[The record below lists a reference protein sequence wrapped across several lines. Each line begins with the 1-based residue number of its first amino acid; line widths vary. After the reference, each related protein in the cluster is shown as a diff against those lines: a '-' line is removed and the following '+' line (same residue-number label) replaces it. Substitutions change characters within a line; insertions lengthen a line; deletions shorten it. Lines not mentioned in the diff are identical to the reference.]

1 MLTRCQC
8 REIWAPFLC
17 TNFAPRPAPTLPADL
32 RYAPHCGLGRGIGA
46 PCPPRAETPSRRPN
60 RAAAGRFVAFP
71 PRVSPRPPT
80 APLSPA
86 LPRPASC
93 FATLRSL
100 QDVAPRGRARAGGHG
115 SYHPGPRA
123 RPFAPRPAPCPRAD
137 LRSAPHCALGR
148 GIGAPCPPSAET
160 AQPAPYSCARWA
172 VRRFPALGVA
182 PPAYCAAQ
190 PRTATPPIALRCVTR
205 SLRRRGTG
213 QGARR
218 RARLLPSGP
227 ACWFHACPLSHP
239 PSDTTDGRAPANG
252 YPLRSPPLAGARPS
266 SVSLSPSTKKLRGRG
281 FFRAD
286 E

>member
-100 QDVAPRGRARAGGHG
+100 QDGAPRGRARAGGHG

-160 AQPAPYSCARWA
+160 AQPDECHQDQRDADDDEK
-172 VRRFPALGVA
+172 
-182 PPAYCAAQ
+182 
-190 PRTATPPIALRCVTR
+190 
-205 SLRRRGTG
+205 RRGTG

-218 RARLLPSGP
+218 RARLQPSGP
-227 ACWFHACPLSHP
+227 ACWFHAGPLSHP

>member
-17 TNFAPRPAPTLPADL
+17 RNFAPRPAPTLPADL

-115 SYHPGPRA
+115 SYHPGPSA
-123 RPFAPRPAPCPRAD
+123 CPFAPRPAPCPRAD

-218 RARLLPSGP
+218 RARLQPSGP
-227 ACWFHACPLSHP
+227 ACWFHAGPLSHP
-239 PSDTTDGRAPANG
+239 PSDTTEGRATANG
-252 YPLRSPPLAGARPS
+252 YPLRSPPLADARPS
-266 SVSLSPSTKKLRGRG
+266 SVSLSPSTK
-281 FFRAD
+281 
-286 E
+286 